1 MSDYY
6 MINGQQVPRVTHVI
20 RSVLVAPALQAWR
33 ERRIAEL
40 ACEGGRTPERV
51 LAEIRS
57 DRTAMER
64 GSQVH
69 RWIAAALDGK
79 APTEVPTPYA
89 LAWATWYREHRT
101 GEVLTVEQPVTTTQ
115 RRAAGTLDATF
126 ATPDGIVIIDWKT
139 TEHPPDRPWLSHVAQ
154 LGAYASMP
162 FTWTDEGRFM
172 FRFMA
177 PNSGAVVYLTPT
189 GYRHHEIDLDE
200 AVQLWEHVLGVYEIA
215 VHLETNGK
223 KGNDEMSPLKSA
235 GKVPPAR
242 NFTERPDLKGWLG
255 KVVILEPIR
264 ERTVETKFNST
275 TEVTDCLAWSWN
287 EKTEEVEEIGEV
299 GVFWKAIRTQLHDA
313 IAQRDQVVGT
323 LRMVGKRMELEPV
336 PEAVLEQIAPKF
348 F

>member
-6 MINGQQVPRVTHVI
+6 MIDGQQVPRVTHVI

-33 ERRIAEL
+33 ERRVAEL

-69 RWIAAALDGK
+69 RWIAEALDGK
-79 APTEVPTPYA
+79 AATEVPTPYV
-89 LAWATWYREHRT
+89 LAWASWYREHRT
-101 GEVLTVEQPVTTTQ
+101 WEVLTIEQLVTTAQ
-115 RRAAGTLDATF
+115 LRAAGTLDAVF
-126 ATPDGIVIIDWKT
+126 DTPTGLVLVDWKT
-139 TEHPPDRPWLSHVAQ
+139 TGHAPDRPWISHVAQ
-154 LGAYASMP
+154 LGAYVSMP
-162 FTWTDEGRFM
+162 FTWTDEGRVVY
-172 FRFMA
+172 RFKHPTSA
-177 PNSGAVVYLTPT
+177 AVVYLTPD
-189 GYRHHEIDLDE
+189 GYQTCDVNLGK
-200 AVQLWEHVLGVYEIA
+200 AVQLWERVLGVYEIA
-215 VHLETNGK
+215 VHLETNGQ
-223 KGNDEMSPLKSA
+223 KGKEMSPLKSA

-242 NFTERPDLKGWLG
+242 NYTERPDLKGWLG

-264 ERTVETKFNST
+264 ERTIETRFDPT

-299 GVFWKAIRTQLHDA
+299 GVFWRAIRTQLHDA
-313 IAQRDQVVGT
+313 IAQRDQVVGI
-323 LRMVGKRMELEPV
+323 LKLNGKRMELEPV
-336 PEAVLEQIAPKF
+336 PETVLEQIAPKF